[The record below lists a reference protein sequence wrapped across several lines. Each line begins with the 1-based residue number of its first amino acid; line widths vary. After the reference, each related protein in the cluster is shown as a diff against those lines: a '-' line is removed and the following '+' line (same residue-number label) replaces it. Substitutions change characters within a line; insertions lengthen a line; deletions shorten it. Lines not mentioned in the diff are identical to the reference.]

1 MSDKIV
7 YLYDKNTHKFSGQEF
22 AYESAAKPGE
32 FIVPVNG
39 TLIAPPE
46 SQDGY
51 DIVFTDNKWRL
62 VKNEEPIV
70 SEKDKKIFELK
81 QKLDETDYQVL
92 KNMEAFLINNPLPY
106 DMEKLHNNRQ
116 SWRNQIK
123 QLEAQNGK

>member
-32 FIVPVNG
+32 FIVPTNG

-51 DIVFTDNKWRL
+51 DIVFVDNKWLL
-62 VKNEEPIV
+62 VKNEEYTP
-70 SEKDKKIFELK
+70 SENEKKIFELK
-81 QKLDETDYQVL
+81 RKLTESDYQVI
-92 KNMEAFLINNPLPY
+92 KNMEASLINNPLPY

-116 SWRNQIK
+116 SWRNQIN